1 MTQDNNFVSPKVL
14 ARLKS
19 GSFYWS
25 ESQNRQPGGT
35 ELLPL
40 SSSSSWGDRA
50 RSQTCHRCHLLIQDR
65 VRPRSTGSFRNSLI
79 YRFLTP
85 GSSQVIDLTRSNPKA
100 PRNPLI

>member
-25 ESQNRQPGGT
+25 ASQNRQPGGT

-40 SSSSSWGDRA
+40 SSSWGDRA
-50 RSQTCHRCHLLIQDR
+50 RSQTCHLCQWIILALLFA
-65 VRPRSTGSFRNSLI
+65 PRSTGSFRNSLI
-79 YRFLTP
+79 YRFLTSGP
-85 GSSQVIDLTRSNPKA
+85 SQVIDLTRSNPKA